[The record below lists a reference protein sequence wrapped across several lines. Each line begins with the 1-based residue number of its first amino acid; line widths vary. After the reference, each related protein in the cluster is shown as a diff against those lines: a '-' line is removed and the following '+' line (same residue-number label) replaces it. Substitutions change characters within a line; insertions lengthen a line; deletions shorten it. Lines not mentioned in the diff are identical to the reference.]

1 LTIYRI
7 DPKKFLKKKTMT
19 TIHFV
24 FTTPENAYEYTKM
37 YLMLETTGRSWR
49 EQNECT
55 VLSNYSVECTV
66 DVPSNADLVARIRC
80 NRKLNDGSDYISDIY
95 NFQSY
100 SRYSTRLFQV
110 KIDKYDTVRFKI

>member
-7 DPKKFLKKKTMT
+7 DPKKFNKKKTA

-24 FTTPENAYEYTKM
+24 FTTPENAHEYTKI

-49 EQNECT
+49 DQKECS
-55 VLSNYSVECTV
+55 VLSNYSVECTM
-66 DVPSNADLVARIRC
+66 DVPSNAELVARLRC
-80 NRKLNDGSDYISDIY
+80 NRKLNDGSDYISGIY
-95 NFQSY
+95 NLQNY

-110 KIDKYDTVRFKI
+110 KIDKYDKLRFR